1 MWRTSLGKRV
11 LKGDEWELFREG
23 LWAFWD
29 RIEVTFDEPDSW
41 PTGVAAF
48 DRLSPVSKLTMLA
61 WVGIALCDEREPCP
75 PLNALT
81 ESTIGAIYAVI
92 RAEIDFEIEY
102 ARENPAPDDEPFLMR
117 TRVLAA
123 TRETRP
129 NCENPKLDPKS
140 GDDGDDES
148 TAPSLP
154 AFDSEDGEAWDDL
167 VDDLMDRILG
177 ADCYYDVEDLFLDT
191 DPRVCRQMKLHF
203 RVDEDYFAA
212 IAPDPTGDELPVIRR
227 VLRQLCGTP
236 EPSERRAR

>member
-41 PTGVAAF
+41 PSGVAAF

-61 WVGIALCDEREPCP
+61 WVGIALCDEKEPCP
-75 PLNALT
+75 PLNALM

-102 ARENPAPDDEPFLMR
+102 ARKDPGPDDERFLMR
-117 TRVLAA
+117 TCVLAA

-140 GDDGDDES
+140 DGDQEN
-148 TAPSLP
+148 TPRSLP
-154 AFDSEDGEAWDDL
+154 APDSEDAEAWDDL

-191 DPRVCRQMKLHF
+191 DPRVSRQMKLHF
-203 RVDEDYFAA
+203 HVDEDYFAA
-212 IAPDPTGDELPVIRR
+212 IAPDPTDKQLISIRR
-227 VLRQLCGTP
+227 VLRRLCAKP
-236 EPSERRAR
+236 EPSEKRAR